1 MSGAPRK
8 GACLSEVHQPLMRGN
23 RSERVVERK
32 WAHSPLCR
40 QQSHI
45 PTGRDQVPPTGP
57 SQHHRARQHQ
67 DVCQARR
74 TPTSRLCFL
83 DTLWFF
89 GLTDSL
95 CLAAL
100 LSSRAMA
107 RGMASRLTLSMV
119 PAEERCL
126 LGRDGLAGATY
137 SGD

>member
-1 MSGAPRK
+1 MSGAPQK
-8 GACLSEVHQPLMRGN
+8 EAFLSEVHQPLMGGN

-45 PTGRDQVPPTGP
+45 PDRERPSSFHRRLTAPP
-57 SQHHRARQHQ
+57 ARQHQ
-67 DVCQARR
+67 DVCQATH

-89 GLTDSL
+89 GLMDSL

-126 LGRDGLAGATY
+126 LGRDGLTGATY